1 MRCFYAENISGTVL
15 QSDLVSNI
23 SLLIAFLVD
32 YHADSL
38 EKLSSFTKRFRCSHE
53 VLLAKTLVILI

>member
-1 MRCFYAENISGTVL
+1 MQRYISGTVL

-23 SLLIAFLVD
+23 SLLIAFLAD
-32 YHADSL
+32 YHADSS
-38 EKLSSFTKRFRCSHE
+38 EKLSSFTKCFRCSPE